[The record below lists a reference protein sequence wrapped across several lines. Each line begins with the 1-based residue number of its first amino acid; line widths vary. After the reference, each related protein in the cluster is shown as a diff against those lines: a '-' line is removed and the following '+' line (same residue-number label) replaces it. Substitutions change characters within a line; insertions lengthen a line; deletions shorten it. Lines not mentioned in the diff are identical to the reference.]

1 VTSGAWTERLAGAFG
16 AALSP
21 AGPRARLAVFT
32 YHQVLRQRDA
42 LRPDEPDVREF
53 TADID
58 LIARVFT
65 VLPLREAV
73 QRLKSGTLPARAAC
87 ITFDDGYENNH
98 SVAAPVLTAAG
109 VPASFFIACGAI
121 DDGVMWNDLLIEAVA
136 RCRATPRFDGLTD
149 IDTAPL
155 VRLSGAALVRAL
167 LGAMKYQPLE
177 QRLVG
182 ARRFFEINA
191 GAAAPRLM
199 MSRGQ
204 VADLAR
210 HGFDIGG
217 HTVHHPILKTLP
229 DADARREIEDCS
241 RWIEAV
247 TGRKPTTFAYP
258 NGRPGRD
265 FAPAHAAMVAA
276 AGYET
281 AVSTQWML
289 ARRGCDPYS
298 VPRLGPWWRQGH
310 SLVGGLVRTQLRSY
324 WSA

>member
-1 VTSGAWTERLAGAFG
+1 MTSGSFMERLAGALG

-32 YHQVLRQRDA
+32 YHQVLRRRDA

-65 VLPLREAV
+65 VLPLREAA
-73 QRLKSGTLPARAAC
+73 QRLTSDTLPARAAC

-98 SVAAPVLTAAG
+98 SVAAPVLEAAG

-136 RCRATPRFDGLTD
+136 RCRGVPRFAGLSD

-155 VRLSGAALVRAL
+155 APLSGAALVRAL
-167 LGAMKYQPLE
+167 LGATKYQPLQE
-177 QRLVG
+177 RLAG
-182 ARRFFEINA
+182 ARRFFEENA
-191 GAAAPRLM
+191 GEAAPRLM
-199 MSRGQ
+199 MSREQ

-210 HGFDIGG
+210 RGFDVGG
-217 HTVHHPILKTLP
+217 HTVHHPILKTLS

-276 AGYET
+276 AGYEM
-281 AVSTQWML
+281 AVSTQWRL
-289 ARRGCDPYS
+289 ARRGCDRYS
-298 VPRLGPWWRQGH
+298 VPRLGPWWRQGR
-310 SLVGGLVRTQLRSY
+310 SLVGGLLRAQLASY
-324 WSA
+324 RAA